1 MRSAVGRT
9 AAGNVSRV
17 AGAVALL
24 QEGVDEGLHPGGQ
37 LYVQRAGAVIA
48 DLAVGDVGVD
58 SLVHWFSATKPL
70 AAVAIAQLWER
81 GALGIDDC
89 VHLYIP
95 EFAARDKGDITLRHL
110 LTHTG
115 GFRSRIDLELGDLS
129 WEDAVAGVCDAR
141 KERGWPLGRKAGY
154 HIASSWYALAE
165 VVRRIDGR
173 PFDCYVSEEIF
184 QPLGMDDCW
193 VAMPEERYRAYGAR
207 MAAVYVTARGARQTG
222 VWHVGAAAASRCV
235 PGASGRGPAR
245 QLARLYA
252 ALLAGGA
259 LDGQRILSAQAV
271 EALVARQRTGLYDH
285 TFKHT
290 IDWGLGFVINS
301 AMYGV
306 ETVPYGYGRH
316 AGWRTFGH
324 SGQQTAVA
332 FADPEA
338 DLVVALIVNGMPG
351 AEKHHKRFIDMLSA
365 LYEDMGLVP
374 DG

>member
-1 MRSAVGRT
+1 MRPAIGRA
-9 AAGNVSRV
+9 AAGVMS
-17 AGAVALL
+17 GAARAAALL
-24 QEGVDEGLHPGGQ
+24 QDGVDEGLHPGGQ
-37 LYVQRAGAVIA
+37 LYVQRAGVVVA
-48 DLAVGDVGVD
+48 DLAVGDVESD
-58 SLVHWFSATKPL
+58 SLMHWFSATKPL

-81 GALGIDDC
+81 GALGLDEC
-89 VHLYIP
+89 VCSHIP
-95 EFAARDKGDITLRHL
+95 EFAARDKGDIALRHL

-115 GFRSRIDLELGDLS
+115 GFRSRIDLEWGNSS
-129 WEDAVAGVCDAR
+129 WEEALAGVCDAR
-141 KERGWPLGRKAGY
+141 KERNWPVGRKAGY

-165 VVRRIDGR
+165 IVRRIDGR
-173 PFDCYVSEEIF
+173 PFDRYVREEIF

-193 VAMPEERYRAYGAR
+193 IAVPEERYHAYGAR
-207 MAAVYVTARGARQTG
+207 MATVYSTENG
-222 VWHVGAAAASRCV
+222 VPQIREIHAGAAAAARCV

-252 ALLAGGA
+252 ALLSGGL
-259 LDGQRILSAQAV
+259 LDGQRILCAQTV

-285 TFKHT
+285 TFNHRM
-290 IDWGLGFVINS
+290 DWGLGFVANS

-324 SGQQTAVA
+324 SGQQTSAA

-351 AEKHHKRFIDMLSA
+351 AERHHRRFLDIISA
-365 LYEDMGLVP
+365 LYEEMGLAL
-374 DG
+374 GE